1 MKKSFSISTVLA
13 VISIVLLGQFA
24 AAQSAATPMSAIKDS
39 NDRVKRVLDANAGK
53 KLDALTEG
61 TLRGII
67 SAATHFSSMSDA
79 VVSVFPPL
87 MTPAQRTQFKS
98 AFESLLLLS
107 SVKKMGRYKADRF
120 VYGRQTITAGGNGAS
135 VKTIAVYTKKD
146 GRVDRLALDYSL
158 SRIGG
163 KWMIVNYTM
172 DGIDTI
178 RNYQRQFRILLRD
191 KGISGTIRH
200 VENRVAEYR
209 TDE

>member
-1 MKKSFSISTVLA
+1 MKKSFSISVVAAALSVVLA
-13 VISIVLLGQFA
+13 AQFL
-24 AAQSAATPMSAIKDS
+24 AAQTVATPLMAIKDS
-39 NDRVKRVLDANAGK
+39 NERVKRVLDANAGK
-53 KLDALTEG
+53 KLDQATEG

-67 SAATHFSSMSDA
+67 SAATHFSTMSDA
-79 VVSVFPPL
+79 VVTVFPPL
-87 MTPAQRTQFKS
+87 TTPTQRIKFKS

-120 VYGRQTITAGGNGAS
+120 EYKQQTVAAGGQSAL
-135 VKTIAVYTKKD
+135 VKTVAVYTKKD
-146 GRVDRLALDYSL
+146 GRIDRVSLDYTMSKV
-158 SRIGG
+158 GG

-191 KGISGTIRH
+191 KGIDGTIKH